1 MDRKTIAFIGGGNMG
16 EAIISKMVSS
26 DWKGTDI
33 HVIDHNEEKLEH
45 LASAY
50 GVHTHKEPGSWLA
63 EIDAVVLAV
72 KPQQLP
78 DAINAS
84 KEWIEDALVISI
96 AAGVRVKDLEAMIGH
111 NCICRTMPNTPMK
124 IGLGVCGLYSTP
136 EADPDHRFIVKV
148 FAACGDLIWCTK
160 EEEMDGVTAISG
172 SGPAYV
178 FRFIEALT
186 EAGLRYGF
194 NDVQAKRMAIAT
206 VLGSAE
212 LAKRSG
218 ESPSVLREKV
228 TSKGGTTYEALK
240 VMNDRHFMEMMQ
252 DAMDA
257 CKKRAV
263 ELGDAFHES
272 VEASNK

>member
-1 MDRKTIAFIGGGNMG
+1 MNRKTIAFIGGGNMG

-26 DWKGTDI
+26 DWKGDDI
-33 HVIDHNEEKLEH
+33 HVIDHNEEKLER
-45 LASAY
+45 LSSEY
-50 GVHTHKEPGSWLA
+50 GVHAHKEPGSWLS

-72 KPQQLP
+72 KPQQLAE
-78 DAINAS
+78 AIH
-84 KEWIEDALVISI
+84 
-96 AAGVRVKDLEAMIGH
+96 RVKDLEAMIGH

-136 EADPDHRFIVKV
+136 EAEPDHRFIVKV

-160 EEEMDGVTAISG
+160 EEELDGVTAISC

-272 VEASNK
+272 VEAAEK

>member
-111 NCICRTMPNTPMK
+111 NCICRTMPNTPK
-124 IGLGVCGLYSTP
+124 
-136 EADPDHRFIVKV
+136 
-148 FAACGDLIWCTK
+148 
-160 EEEMDGVTAISG
+160 
-172 SGPAYV
+172 
-178 FRFIEALT
+178 
-186 EAGLRYGF
+186 
-194 NDVQAKRMAIAT
+194 
-206 VLGSAE
+206 
-212 LAKRSG
+212 
-218 ESPSVLREKV
+218 
-228 TSKGGTTYEALK
+228 
-240 VMNDRHFMEMMQ
+240 
-252 DAMDA
+252 
-257 CKKRAV
+257 
-263 ELGDAFHES
+263 
-272 VEASNK
+272 

>member
-1 MDRKTIAFIGGGNMG
+1 MNRKTIAFIGGGNMG

-26 DWKGTDI
+26 DWKGDDI
-33 HVIDHNEEKLEH
+33 HVIDHNEEKLER
-45 LASAY
+45 LSSEY
-50 GVHTHKEPGSWLA
+50 GVHAHKEPGSWLS

-72 KPQQLP
+72 KPQQLAE
-78 DAINAS
+78 AIKAS

-136 EADPDHRFIVKV
+136 EAEPDHRFIVKV

-160 EEEMDGVTAISG
+160 EEELDGVTAISG

-186 EAGLRYGF
+186 E
-194 NDVQAKRMAIAT
+194 
-206 VLGSAE
+206 
-212 LAKRSG
+212 
-218 ESPSVLREKV
+218 
-228 TSKGGTTYEALK
+228 
-240 VMNDRHFMEMMQ
+240 
-252 DAMDA
+252 
-257 CKKRAV
+257 
-263 ELGDAFHES
+263 
-272 VEASNK
+272 

>member
-1 MDRKTIAFIGGGNMG
+1 MKKIGFIGAGNMAT
-16 EAIISKMVSS
+16 AIIKGLMAQNDGKADFINVFDVS
-26 DWKGTDI
+26 
-33 HVIDHNEEKLEH
+33 EEKC
-45 LASAY
+45 AAMKNMGANVMTSAD
-50 GVHTHKEPGSWLA
+50 
-63 EIDAVVLAV
+63 EIAKNSSIVVLAV
-72 KPQQLP
+72 KPQQLAE
-78 DAINAS
+78 AIKAS

-136 EADPDHRFIVKV
+136 EAEPDHRFIVKV

-160 EEEMDGVTAISG
+160 EEELDGVTAISG

-272 VEASNK
+272 VEAAEK

>member
-1 MDRKTIAFIGGGNMG
+1 MNRKTIAFIGGGNMG

-26 DWKGTDI
+26 DWKGNDI
-33 HVIDHNEEKLEH
+33 HVIDHNEEKLER
-45 LASAY
+45 LSSEY
-50 GVHTHKEPGSWLA
+50 GVHAHKEPGSWLS

-72 KPQQLP
+72 KPQQLAE
-78 DAINAS
+78 AIKAS
-84 KEWIEDALVISI
+84 KMDRRRTRNSI

-111 NCICRTMPNTPMK
+111 NCICRTMPNTPMENRSRR
-124 IGLGVCGLYSTP
+124 LRTLFHTRSRTRP
-136 EADPDHRFIVKV
+136 RFIVKV

-160 EEEMDGVTAISG
+160 EEELDGVTAISG

-272 VEASNK
+272 VEAAEK

>member
-1 MDRKTIAFIGGGNMG
+1 
-16 EAIISKMVSS
+16 
-26 DWKGTDI
+26 
-33 HVIDHNEEKLEH
+33 
-45 LASAY
+45 
-50 GVHTHKEPGSWLA
+50 
-63 EIDAVVLAV
+63 
-72 KPQQLP
+72 
-78 DAINAS
+78 
-84 KEWIEDALVISI
+84 
-96 AAGVRVKDLEAMIGH
+96 
-111 NCICRTMPNTPMK
+111 MPNTPMK

-136 EADPDHRFIVKV
+136 EAEPDHRFIVKV

-160 EEEMDGVTAISG
+160 EEELDGVTAISG

-212 LAKRSG
+212 LVKRSG
-218 ESPSVLREKV
+218 ESPSALREKV

-252 DAMDA
+252 GAMDA

-272 VEASNK
+272 VEAAEK

>member
-1 MDRKTIAFIGGGNMG
+1 M
-16 EAIISKMVSS
+16 
-26 DWKGTDI
+26 
-33 HVIDHNEEKLEH
+33 
-45 LASAY
+45 
-50 GVHTHKEPGSWLA
+50 
-63 EIDAVVLAV
+63 
-72 KPQQLP
+72 
-78 DAINAS
+78 
-84 KEWIEDALVISI
+84 VISI

-160 EEEMDGVTAISG
+160 EEELDGVTAISG

>member
-96 AAGVRVKDLEAMIGH
+96 AA
-111 NCICRTMPNTPMK
+111 NTPMK

-136 EADPDHRFIVKV
+136 EAEPDHRFIVKV

-160 EEEMDGVTAISG
+160 EEELDGVTAISG

>member
-1 MDRKTIAFIGGGNMG
+1 MNRKTIAFIGGGNMG

-26 DWKGTDI
+26 DWKGDDI
-33 HVIDHNEEKLEH
+33 HVIDHNEEKLER
-45 LASAY
+45 LSSEY
-50 GVHTHKEPGSWLA
+50 GVHAHKEPGSWLS
-63 EIDAVVLAV
+63 EIE
-72 KPQQLP
+72 
-78 DAINAS
+78 AIKAS

-136 EADPDHRFIVKV
+136 EAEPDHRFIVKV

-160 EEEMDGVTAISG
+160 EEELDGVTAISG

-212 LAKRSG
+212 LVKRSG
-218 ESPSVLREKV
+218 ESPSALREKV

-252 DAMDA
+252 GAMDA

-272 VEASNK
+272 VEAAEK